1 MPANLP
7 PQYFEAE
14 QRYREARTPSEKI
27 AALEEMLTIMP
38 KHKGTDKLRASLRQK
53 ISKLK
58 NQAQKKKAATTKRDP
73 ASAIEREGAGRLVVV
88 GMPNVGKSSLVRAV
102 TNATPEVADF
112 PHTTWKPVPGMMPFE
127 NIQIQVVDTP
137 PLNPDYNEPWLIELM
152 KRSDLLGI
160 MVDLHGDPLQQL
172 ETSLELLKKYKVL
185 DAGALEAEKSAT
197 PGKRKPVPVVIAN
210 KNDDE
215 NDEEIF
221 EIFRELADIP
231 LPMINI
237 SSKTGYNLDAF
248 SRKIFEMLEVIRVYS
263 KAPGKDPDLSA
274 PFILPKNST
283 LLDFAGKIHKD
294 FVKKLKYAKIWGKK
308 VYDGQMVQ
316 RSHVLE
322 DGDIVE
328 IHI

>member
-7 PQYFEAE
+7 PHYFEAE
-14 QRYREARTPSEKI
+14 QRYREAKTPAEKI

-58 NQAQKKKAATTKRDP
+58 NQAQKKKATTSKRDP
-73 ASAIEREGAGRLVVV
+73 ASAIEKEGAGRLVIT

-160 MVDLHGDPLQQL
+160 MVDLHADPIQQL
-172 ETSLELLKKYKVL
+172 EMSLDILKKYKVI
-185 DAGALEAEKSAT
+185 DPAYLEGRKPEDER
-197 PGKRKPVPVVIAN
+197 KRKPIPIIIAN
-210 KNDDE
+210 KNDNQED
-215 NDEEIF
+215 DEIF
-221 EIFRELADIP
+221 EIFCELTDVP
-231 LPMINI
+231 LPKVNI
-237 SSKTGYNLDAF
+237 SSKTGYNLNAF
-248 SRKIFEMLEVIRVYS
+248 SRTIFDLLGVIRFYS
-263 KAPGKDPDLSA
+263 KAPGKEPDLNA

-308 VYDGQMVQ
+308 VFDGQMVQ

>member
-14 QRYREARTPSEKI
+14 QRYRQAKTPAEKI

-58 NQAQKKKAATTKRDP
+58 TQAQKKKATTSKRDP
-73 ASAIEREGAGRLVVV
+73 ASAIEKEGAGRLVIA

-112 PHTTWKPVPGMMPFE
+112 PHSTWKPVPGMMPYE

-137 PLNPDYNEPWLIELM
+137 PLNQDYNEPWLIELM
-152 KRSDLLGI
+152 KRTDLLGI
-160 MVDLHGDPLQQL
+160 MVDLHADPIQQL
-172 ETSLELLKKYKVL
+172 ETSLQVLQKYNVIAAEWLEGKKP
-185 DAGALEAEKSAT
+185 DEERR
-197 PGKRKPVPVVIAN
+197 RKPTPIIIAN
-210 KNDDE
+210 KNDTE
-215 NDEEIF
+215 EDEEIF
-221 EIFRELADIP
+221 QIFCELTETP
-231 LPMINI
+231 LPKVNI
-237 SSKTGYNLDAF
+237 SAKTGYNLEKF
-248 SRKIFEMLEVIRVYS
+248 SKTIFDLLEVIRVYS
-263 KAPGKDPDLSA
+263 KAPGKEADLST

-294 FVKKLKYAKIWGKK
+294 FVKRLKYAKIWGKK
-308 VYDGQMVQ
+308 VFDGQMVQ
-316 RSHVLE
+316 RTHILE

>member
-7 PQYFEAE
+7 PHYFEAE
-14 QRYREARTPSEKI
+14 QRYREARTPAEKI

-58 NQAQKKKAATTKRDP
+58 NQAQKKKATTSKRDP

-112 PHTTWKPVPGMMPFE
+112 PHSTWRPVPGMMPFE
-127 NIQIQVVDTP
+127 NIQIQIVDTP

-172 ETSLELLKKYKVL
+172 EMSLDILKRYKVIDEDML
-185 DAGALEAEKSAT
+185 KGKASEGKR
-197 PGKRKPVPVVIAN
+197 KRKPVPVVIAN
-210 KNDDE
+210 KNDDKE
-215 NDEEIF
+215 DEEIF
-221 EIFRELADIP
+221 EIFCELADIS
-231 LPMINI
+231 LPTINI

-248 SRKIFEMLEVIRVYS
+248 SRMIFELLEVIRVYS
-263 KAPGKDPDLSA
+263 KAPGKEPDLNT
-274 PFILPKNST
+274 PFILPKDST

-316 RSHVLE
+316 RSHILE